1 MKSSVAAWS
10 CSVSHGKPAMT
21 SAPIPAMHCG
31 EDAVRAGLQRDVK
44 VLRDAV
50 VGGEEIDQFAGNVHW
65 LDGADAETLDGGF
78 VEDALQQI
86 DKFDARGEI
95 AAPGAEIDPAQD
107 DFARAGGDESADF
120 AENFVWSKAAAA
132 SAHEGNHA
140 VRAAVV
146 ATILNFQDG
155 ACVTRNDA
163 VEAGIVAGNGSGKD
177 VRLFKDVAGE
187 DFGGATR
194 ER

>member
-1 MKSSVAAWS
+1 M
-10 CSVSHGKPAMT
+10 
-21 SAPIPAMHCG
+21 
-31 EDAVRAGLQRDVK
+31 
-44 VLRDAV
+44 LRDAAS
-50 VGGEEIDQFAGNVHW
+50 GGEEIDQVAGDVHGF
-65 LDGADAETLDGGF
+65 DGADAETFDGGF

-107 DFARAGGDESADF
+107 DFARAGGEESADF
-120 AENFVWSKAAAA
+120 AENIVWREAAAA
-132 SAHEGNHA
+132 SAHERDHA

-163 VEAGIVAGNGSGKD
+163 VEAGIVAENGSRED